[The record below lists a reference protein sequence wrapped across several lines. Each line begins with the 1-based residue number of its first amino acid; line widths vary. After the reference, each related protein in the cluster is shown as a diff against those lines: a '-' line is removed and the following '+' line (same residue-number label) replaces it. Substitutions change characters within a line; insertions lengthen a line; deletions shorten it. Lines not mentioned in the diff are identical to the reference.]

1 MNNSAEALESHCRL
15 LVDSYQSLLGKP
27 LLNVNPQLSIREQL
41 DAAEFVLLS
50 HGKDS
55 DPLFNYGNQQALQ
68 LFELR
73 WDELL
78 QMPSRLSAEAIN
90 QQQRAWLLAEVSAK
104 GFIENYNGVRISK
117 TGKRFEIHNAV
128 VWNLYDQQHSF
139 YGQAACFNQWTFL
152 S

>member
-15 LVDSYQSLLGKP
+15 LLDSYQGLLGKP

-55 DPLFNYGNQQALQ
+55 DPLFNYGNRQALQ

-90 QQQRAWLLAEVSAK
+90 QQQRARLLAEVSAK